1 MFSYIKGTLTYK
13 HNSLLVV
20 EAGGIGY
27 KISTPVTTVERCGSI
42 GDEVKIFTYLYVRE
56 NFVELIGFLT
66 MEELSMFELLIS
78 VSGVGP
84 KAALSISAMM
94 SPTKF
99 SLAVVSND
107 SKAISKAPG
116 IGLKTAQRLI
126 LELKDKMKKQQ
137 MSTNEVL
144 DVDDTDDFSGGSK
157 LGEAI
162 SALMVLG
169 YSSYEASRSVS
180 AVYNDSMELEDIIKA
195 SLRGLMK

>member
-137 MSTNEVL
+137 MSTNEVI
-144 DVDDTDDFSGGSK
+144 DVDDTDDFSSGSK

>member
-1 MFSYIKGTLTYK
+1 MFSYIKGALTYK

-27 KISTPVTTVERCGSI
+27 KISTPITTLERCGSI

-56 NFVELIGFLT
+56 NLVELIGFLT

-99 SLAVVSND
+99 SIAVISND
-107 SKAISKAPG
+107 SKAISKAQG

-137 MSTNEVL
+137 MSTNIEPI
-144 DVDDTDDFSGGSK
+144 VDDDDFSGGSK
-157 LGEAI
+157 LSEAI

-169 YSSYEASRSVS
+169 YSSYEASRAVS
-180 AVYNDSMELEDIIKA
+180 AVYSDSMELEDIIKA

>member
-1 MFSYIKGTLTYK
+1 MFSYIKGALTYK

-27 KISTPVTTVERCGSI
+27 KISTPVTTIERCG
-42 GDEVKIFTYLYVRE
+42 GLGEEVKIFTYLYVRE
-56 NFVELIGFLT
+56 NLVELIGFLT
-66 MEELSMFELLIS
+66 MEELSMFELLIA

-99 SLAVVSND
+99 SLAVISND
-107 SKAISKAPG
+107 SKAISQAQG

-137 MSTNEVL
+137 TSSNITTIVNDDD
-144 DVDDTDDFSGGSK
+144 DVRGGSK
-157 LGEAI
+157 LSEAI

-169 YSSYEASRSVS
+169 YTSFEASRSVS
-180 AVYNDSMELEDIIKA
+180 AIYSDSMELEDIIMA

>member
-56 NFVELIGFLT
+56 NLVELIGFLT

>member
-1 MFSYIKGTLTYK
+1 MFSYIKGALTYK

-56 NFVELIGFLT
+56 NLVELIGFLT

-99 SLAVVSND
+99 SLAVISND
-107 SKAISKAPG
+107 SKAISQAQG

>member
-1 MFSYIKGTLTYK
+1 MFSYIKGELTYK
-13 HNSLLVV
+13 LNSVLVV

-56 NFVELIGFLT
+56 NLVELIGFLT

-99 SLAVVSND
+99 SLAVLSND

-116 IGLKTAQRLI
+116 IGLKTSQRLI

-137 MSTNEVL
+137 ITHNEVSTI
-144 DVDDTDDFSGGSK
+144 DDAEDFSKGSK
-157 LGEAI
+157 LSEAI
-162 SALMVLG
+162 NALMVLG

-180 AVYNDSMELEDIIKA
+180 AVYSDSMELEDIIKA

>member
-1 MFSYIKGTLTYK
+1 MFSYIKGTLTNK

>member
-84 KAALSISAMM
+84 KAVLSISAMM

-137 MSTNEVL
+137 MSTNEVI